1 MATSGPQQ
9 SFGAKLAANIKEV
22 LIAVALV
29 GTIGLLIIPLNP
41 GVLDFLL
48 AISIA
53 FSLIVFLVSFYVREP
68 MEFSVFPTLLLIAT
82 VFRLSLNISS
92 TRLVLSNGGKGTGA
106 AGHIIETFGTFVTG
120 GNVAVGL
127 VIFLILIIINFVVV
141 TKGAGRIAEV
151 AARFTLD
158 AMPGKQMAIDADLNA
173 GLLDEESARARREKV
188 ALEADFHGAMDG
200 ASKFIRG
207 DAIAGILI
215 TGINLVGGLF
225 IGIVQLGMSASEAA
239 RTYSVLTIGDGLV
252 SQIPALVISVAA
264 GMLVTR
270 VSSGGT
276 LQDEIGS
283 QLLGSSRVLWIAA
296 GILVPFC
303 FVRGLTLPFLFIVMG
318 TAGFAWVA
326 RKTEQAD
333 ALAGV
338 GDKAE
343 EPGALDPEL
352 EDPLRPVETLELE
365 VGFDLIPL
373 VDERRGGELMQRIA
387 RLRRQFARS
396 LGIVVPPIQ
405 VRDNLRLQP
414 TKYSIL
420 LRGTEVAS
428 GELRPGY
435 WLAIDPG
442 GRSDSQ
448 TVPGI
453 PGREPAF
460 GLPALWVLDADKPLA
475 DSAGY
480 TVVDPVTVLSTH
492 LSEIIKKHAP
502 EFLGRQEVQNML
514 DRLAKTHPRVIDDLV
529 PTLLPLGT
537 VLTVLR
543 GLLREGVSC
552 RDFLT
557 VVETLADFAPRST
570 DPDFLTERVRQAL
583 GRQIASQHQ
592 DESGT
597 IHYIGLSP
605 ATEEM
610 IRTGIQRSTDGSPAQ
625 LVLDPV
631 RANELLRRL
640 SGEVE
645 RHAAGQVMPVLLA
658 SPAIRGPMRRLTE
671 RVLPQIAVLS
681 PNELTDRIR
690 LKRLGTVG
698 VPER

>member
-1 MATSGPQQ
+1 MATSGTP
-9 SFGAKLAANIKEV
+9 SFGARLAANTKEV
-22 LIAVALV
+22 LIAAVLV
-29 GTIGLLIIPLNP
+29 GTLGLLIVPLNP
-41 GVLDFLL
+41 AILDFLL
-48 AISIA
+48 AVSIA
-53 FSLIVFLVSFYVREP
+53 LSLIVFLVSFYVREP
-68 MEFSVFPTLLLIAT
+68 MEFSVFPTLLLMST

-92 TRLVLSNGGKGTGA
+92 TRLVLSNGGSGTSA
-106 AGHIIETFGTFVTG
+106 AGNIIQTFGNFVTG
-120 GNVAVGL
+120 GNFAVGL

-173 GLLDEESARARREKV
+173 GLIDEDAARQRRKDV

-215 TGINLVGGLF
+215 TSINLIGGLF
-225 IGIVQLGMSASEAA
+225 IGVVQLKMTASEAA
-239 RTYSVLTIGDGLV
+239 LTYSILTIGDGLV
-252 SQIPALVISVAA
+252 SQVPALVISVAA

-270 VSSGGT
+270 VSGSGDS
-276 LQDEIGS
+276 LHDEIGT
-283 QLLGSSRVLWIAA
+283 QLLGSSRVLWVAA
-296 GILVPFC
+296 GIMIPFTFVQGLTVPF
-303 FVRGLTLPFLFIVMG
+303 LAIALM
-318 TAGFAWVA
+318 TAGFAWFA
-326 RKTEQAD
+326 RKVELETAD
-333 ALAGV
+333 EV
-338 GDKAE
+338 KASDDPL
-343 EPGALDPEL
+343 EPGALDAEM
-352 EDPLRPVETLELE
+352 EDPLRPVETLEME
-365 VGFDLIPL
+365 VGFDLISL
-373 VDERRGGELMQRIA
+373 VDERRGGELMQRIS

-414 TKYSIL
+414 TNYCIL
-420 LRGTEVAS
+420 LRGTEVAN
-428 GELRPGY
+428 GELRPGH

-442 GRSDSQ
+442 GRTTGH

-460 GLPALWVLDADKPLA
+460 GLPALWVKDEDKPRA
-475 DSAGY
+475 EASGY

-492 LSEIIKKHAP
+492 LSEVIKKHAP

-514 DRLAKTHPRVIDDLV
+514 DRLGKSHPRVVDDLV
-529 PTLLPLGT
+529 PNLLSLGS

-552 RDFLT
+552 RDLLT
-557 VVETLADFAPRST
+557 IVETLADFAPRSA

-592 DESGT
+592 DEAGT
-597 IHYIGLSP
+597 IHYIGLSRT
-605 ATEEM
+605 AEEM
-610 IRTGIQRSTDGSPAQ
+610 IRSGIQRSPDGSPAQ
-625 LVLDPV
+625 LVLDPQ
-631 RANELLRRL
+631 RANDLLRKL
-640 SGEVE
+640 SGEIE

-658 SPAIRGPMRRLTE
+658 APAIRGPVRRLTE
-671 RVLPQIAVLS
+671 RVLPQVAVLS
-681 PNELTDRIR
+681 PNELTDRTR

-698 VPER
+698 N